1 MPSRLPISVCLVS
14 GAEAHRIGQT
24 LESVVALAEEI
35 IVVLNEEVHDGTEEV
50 ALRYKAKVFREPWK
64 GFIGQK
70 NSAAAKATQPWLLN
84 LDADEVVTP
93 KLAEEI
99 RVVVNNSQPSHAA
112 YEFPRCTFYCG
123 RWIRHGDW
131 YPDRVL
137 RLWQRGKAKWA
148 GEEPHARLEVA
159 GRAGRLRSDLLHYT
173 NESIDHGLA
182 KITSYSSDF
191 VRQQLARGRSPRFLD
206 LAFRPGWR
214 FVRSYLIRLGFLDGW
229 PGYYIAWMNAFS
241 TATRYAKVLE
251 ARQTSVKTGPEKAS
265 ENRPRIR

>member
-1 MPSRLPISVCLVS
+1 MQPRLPITVCFVS
-14 GAEAHRIGQT
+14 GPEAHRIGKA
-24 LESVVALAEEI
+24 LESVVSWAAEI
-35 IVVLNEEVHDGTEEV
+35 IVVLNEDVHDGTDEV
-50 ALRYKAKVFREPWK
+50 AVRFGAKVFREPWK

-70 NSAAAKATQPWLLN
+70 NSAAGKASQPWLLN

-93 KLAEEI
+93 ELAEEI
-99 RVVVNNSQPSHAA
+99 SAVVSNPKPSHAA

-137 RLWQRGKAKWA
+137 RLWQRGKATWA
-148 GEEPHARLEVA
+148 GEEPHARLNVA
-159 GRAGRLRSDLLHYT
+159 GGIGRLKSDLLHYT
-173 NESIDHGLA
+173 NESIDRGLT
-182 KITSYSSDF
+182 KITLYSSDF
-191 VRQQLARGRSPRFLD
+191 VRQQLSKGRNPGVLD

-241 TATRYAKVLE
+241 TATRYAKVFE
-251 ARQTSVKTGPEKAS
+251 ARQNLTTKDAS
-265 ENRPRIR
+265 NTITRASS